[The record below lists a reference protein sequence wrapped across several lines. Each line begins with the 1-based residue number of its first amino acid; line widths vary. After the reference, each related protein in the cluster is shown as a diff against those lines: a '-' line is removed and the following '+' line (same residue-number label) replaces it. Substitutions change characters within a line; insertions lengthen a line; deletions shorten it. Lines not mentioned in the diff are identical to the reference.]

1 MNFGLFPFGWLHDR
15 KKDQLQR
22 PAFLVHT
29 AEIANHFSPIW
40 QAFGDHPC
48 DILLLD
54 DVILPP
60 WTTLPRNGRVRP
72 VAEVLGRK
80 ERYATLVTNHVI
92 SLAPVSGKK
101 PLIKALSSTNIR
113 MMYAAGKSAWNL
125 DSWNSLYD
133 GVLCFGPHHAKL
145 FAEQFGLPVVEMGYP
160 RFDRFFREF
169 PDIQVLQAQY
179 GCDPDKPTI
188 VWLPTWKNLSSVDH
202 FNAEIAALLPS
213 YNVVAKVHPLMPDTE
228 PERVE
233 RLTHLGLNALLTG
246 SEDNLPLYQ
255 LADFMLFDYGG
266 PPFAAIYTAKRFLLL
281 NVLGAESD
289 ALTGPLSPDIQLR
302 AHFANVD
309 PGSNQLA
316 KLLEDPNVWLAHEA
330 ASDLLRSAYFA
341 PNYGNSAEIAAAA
354 IVDRTWITRARVR
367 S

>member
-29 AEIANHFSPIW
+29 PEIANHFSPIW

-125 DSWNSLYD
+125 DS
-133 GVLCFGPHHAKL
+133 
-145 FAEQFGLPVVEMGYP
+145 
-160 RFDRFFREF
+160 
-169 PDIQVLQAQY
+169 
-179 GCDPDKPTI
+179 
-188 VWLPTWKNLSSVDH
+188 
-202 FNAEIAALLPS
+202 
-213 YNVVAKVHPLMPDTE
+213 
-228 PERVE
+228 
-233 RLTHLGLNALLTG
+233 
-246 SEDNLPLYQ
+246 
-255 LADFMLFDYGG
+255 
-266 PPFAAIYTAKRFLLL
+266 
-281 NVLGAESD
+281 
-289 ALTGPLSPDIQLR
+289 
-302 AHFANVD
+302 
-309 PGSNQLA
+309 
-316 KLLEDPNVWLAHEA
+316 
-330 ASDLLRSAYFA
+330 
-341 PNYGNSAEIAAAA
+341 
-354 IVDRTWITRARVR
+354 
-367 S
+367 